1 MSGWVLWLIA
11 AAALI
16 GGEVLTMG
24 FFLAPIGL
32 AAVVTAAVAAAGG
45 SAELQWA
52 VFIVGSIASLLFVR
66 PIARKHMTV
75 PEKSRTGAA
84 RLVGAEA
91 VVLQRVDRDGGR
103 VKIGGEEWTSKA
115 ADELASFEPGTRV
128 EVVRIEGATAIVSHT
143 TGKAETE

>member
-1 MSGWVLWLIA
+1 
-11 AAALI
+11 
-16 GGEVLTMG
+16 MG
-24 FFLAPIGL
+24 FFLAPIGI

-45 SAELQWA
+45 TAELQWA
-52 VFIVGSIASLLFVR
+52 VFIIGSIASLLIVR
-66 PIARKHMTV
+66 PIAQKHLTV
-75 PEKSRTGAA
+75 PEQSRTGAA
-84 RLVGAEA
+84 RLVGTEA

-128 EVVRIEGATAIVSHT
+128 EVTRIDGATAIVSHT